1 MLYRLDSS
9 GQLYGTLLDILV
21 NPMKPEGAC
30 TVLRMVS
37 KFNCTPLKY
46 SISNCSTPRLM
57 SFTGNVRG
65 NVKEQQSGYLE
76 LF

>member
-21 NPMKPEGAC
+21 DPMNSEGAC

-37 KFNCTPLKY
+37 K
-46 SISNCSTPRLM
+46 SNLYP
-57 SFTGNVRG
+57 
-65 NVKEQQSGYLE
+65 
-76 LF
+76 